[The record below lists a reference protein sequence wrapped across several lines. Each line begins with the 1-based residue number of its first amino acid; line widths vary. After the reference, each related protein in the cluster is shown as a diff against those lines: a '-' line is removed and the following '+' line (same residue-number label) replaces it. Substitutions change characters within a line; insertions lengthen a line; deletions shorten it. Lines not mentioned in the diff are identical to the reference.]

1 MPPMAN
7 WPIGRLAN
15 EISFIFQHPPP
26 SKGMHNDLTCG
37 LWNTKSG
44 YSVRVSTA
52 DDKEVGGGRTIRTM
66 MMPCQQARDT
76 RRQLPSR
83 DLASKNC
90 GLRPPKNS
98 AVARQTTQIESAW
111 RIFILMPKNVIKP
124 RAANCDRVNWTPPIC
139 DWDWK
144 RISFKS

>member
-15 EISFIFQHPPP
+15 EISFIFQHPRHQRACIMTWPAAYEIR
-26 SKGMHNDLTCG
+26 KAATACG
-37 LWNTKSG
+37 CPLLMTRRW
-44 YSVRVSTA
+44 
-52 DDKEVGGGRTIRTM
+52 GGGRTIRTM